1 MGNTL
6 SIKDKSNLINYN
18 IWSGTDY
25 LKNTTGTSTSP
36 TIQLSSS
43 TDWSY
48 NSDRSLKITGTVE
61 SYAVTVLGEILDIET
76 DAQMTGTIHILNN
89 SSFNAQLRFHE
100 VEGNVYNTVEI
111 PSNPNS
117 QEITVTRTKTSNA
130 KTVQLNLIL
139 RNPSSVYVDDVSF
152 TIQ

>member
-1 MGNTL
+1 M
-6 SIKDKSNLINYN
+6 
-18 IWSGTDY
+18 
-25 LKNTTGTSTSP
+25 
-36 TIQLSSS
+36 SSS

-100 VEGNVYNTVEI
+100 VEGNVYNTVDI
-111 PSNPNS
+111 PSNPNT

-139 RNPSSVYVDDVSF
+139 RNPSSVYVDNVRIS
-152 TIQ
+152 IQ

>member
-1 MGNTL
+1 M
-6 SIKDKSNLINYN
+6 SIKDKTNLINYN

-25 LKNTTGTSTSP
+25 LKNTTGTYASP

-48 NSDRSLKITGTVE
+48 NSDRSLKITGTTA
-61 SYAVTVLGEILDIET
+61 SYAVTTLGEILDIEKA
-76 DAQMTGTIHILNN
+76 AQMTGTIHILNN

-100 VEGNVYNTVEI
+100 VEENMYNTVEI
-111 PSNPNS
+111 PSNSKP
-117 QEITVTRTKTSNA
+117 QEISVTRTKTSNS
-130 KTVQLNLIL
+130 KTVQLLLIL